1 MKTIPRLLASLAV
14 VCAMSTAFAASKPV
28 PPLPD
33 TVPGS
38 DTLLLGIHTVRKEL
52 GVTSLQGALLDS
64 IRKEYRE
71 EARKVVARAGD
82 TVESKKAAQL
92 KLDALT
98 DSFDKRSLS
107 VLNTKQRQRLAEIEH
122 QMLGGYMLL
131 SPAVQRELNLTS
143 KQKDKLAVIYH
154 KGRAYVS
161 KVNRW
166 FEEGSVSYNE
176 RLLYLR
182 EDRLD
187 RAEDMLDV
195 LTKEQRE
202 KFEKLGGSK
211 FIG

>member
-1 MKTIPRLLASLAV
+1 MRIVPRLLASFAA
-14 VCAMSTAFAASKPV
+14 VCAISTAFAASQPV

-33 TVPGS
+33 TPPGS
-38 DTLLLGIHTVRKEL
+38 DTLLLGIHTVQKEL
-52 GVTSLQGALLDS
+52 GVTSLQSALLDS
-64 IRKEYRE
+64 IRKQYRE
-71 EARKVVARAGD
+71 EARKVVAKAGD
-82 TVESKKAAQL
+82 TAQSKKAAQL

-98 DSFDKRSLS
+98 DNFDQRSLN

-131 SPAVQRELNLTS
+131 SPTVQHELDLTP
-143 KQKDKLAVIYH
+143 KQKEKLSVIWH
-154 KGRAYVS
+154 KGQAYVS
-161 KVNRW
+161 KVNGW
-166 FEEGSVSYNE
+166 FEAGRVSFNE

-187 RAEDMLDV
+187 RAEDMLEV
-195 LTKEQRE
+195 LTKEQRQ